1 MMITMCN
8 EFQCKSKMLYHNYPT
23 VSRPL
28 IKDCRERASSKK
40 LTKTEKREERAN
52 KNDALKKKRK
62 TLMLF
67 NIDIFRC
74 HKSNVNADF

>member
-23 VSRPL
+23 VSWPM
-28 IKDCRERASSKK
+28 IKDCRERSSGKK

-52 KNDALKKKRK
+52 KNDALKKKK
-62 TLMLF
+62 KNF
-67 NIDIFRC
+67 NAI
-74 HKSNVNADF
+74 